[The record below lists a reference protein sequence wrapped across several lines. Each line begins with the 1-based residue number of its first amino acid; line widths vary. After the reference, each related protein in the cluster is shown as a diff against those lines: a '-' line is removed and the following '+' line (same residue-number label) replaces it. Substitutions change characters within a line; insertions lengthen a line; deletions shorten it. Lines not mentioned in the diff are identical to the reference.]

1 MYGFPSGFDLRRAT
15 VADLAAFGEFS
26 RRTFSGTYGP
36 FQVPER
42 MARHLDER
50 LNDRLLGEELA
61 DSARTVLALAFG
73 DEWAAYA
80 MLRRDQHPDDVV
92 AVRPVEIERFYVD
105 PAWHGQGLAAPLM
118 AATLAAARQDG
129 HDVAWLGVW
138 ERNPRAIRFYERQG
152 FRIAGR
158 HTYVFDG
165 TPEDDHLMAIV
176 L

>member
-26 RRTFSGTYGP
+26 RRTFVATYGP
-36 FQVPER
+36 FQAPER

-50 LNDRLLGEELA
+50 LNDRPLGEELA